1 MNASTQVVVR
11 VDEEDVSVWVA
22 KSGKV
27 TWRAWATFRGRHIN
41 VSGQSKTGAVD
52 AWKQTA
58 DYASKE

>member
-11 VDEEDVSVWVA
+11 VDGEDVSVWVA

-27 TWRAWATFRGRHIN
+27 TWRAWATFRGRNITKT
-41 VSGQSKTGAVD
+41 GQSRTCAID
-52 AWKQTA
+52 AWRQTA